1 MTLIKALLSV
11 CLIILAAC
19 STGGLGAN
27 GPYAPGL
34 GKGESVDGLIVGHR
48 LLAAGEG
55 ELALKAYYRAIAEDG
70 LTVDALSA
78 VGSANLA
85 LGRLNQA
92 EKNLRDAIKMD
103 ETFVPAWNNLGVTL
117 IESRQIP
124 EAVEIFRRAF
134 ALDSGQTPE
143 IRDNLSLALQTQE
156 KIRYGSTPEEV
167 ITNFALVRR
176 GNGEYLLLSAP

>member
-1 MTLIKALLSV
+1 MRLWKTLT
-11 CLIILAAC
+11 LA
-19 STGGLGAN
+19 LGAVVLSACTMTSGGN
-27 GPYAPGL
+27 GPYAPGV
-34 GKGESVDGLIVGHR
+34 GRGESVDGLIVGHR

-55 ELALKAYYRAIAEDG
+55 ELALKAYYRAVAKNG

-78 VGSANLA
+78 IGSANLA

-92 EKNLRDAIKMD
+92 EKNLRDAIELD

-117 IESRQIP
+117 IETRRIP

-143 IRDNLSLALQTQE
+143 IRDNLSLALETQD
-156 KIRYGSTPEEV
+156 KIRYGSIPEEV
-167 ITNFALVRR
+167 IINFALVRR